1 MSSFQGHEFRIIS
14 FQGRWPMI
22 ERDSEGVPWY
32 RATIRIESET
42 DYKLLAD
49 LAVQAQPIMA
59 LGGFTG
65 KVRVLRKK
73 NTSTVAEGD
82 LIVPIRKGEQG
93 TFTAVLASFRPETYG
108 NRNQVFDADAEWVI
122 TSADITP

>member
-1 MSSFQGHEFRIIS
+1 MSSFQAHEFRLLS
-14 FQGRWPMI
+14 FRGQWPMI
-22 ERDSEGVPWY
+22 SRDQDGVPRY

-42 DYKLLAD
+42 NYKLLAD
-49 LAVQAQPIMA
+49 LAVQAQPVMA
-59 LGGFTG
+59 LGAFIG

-82 LIVPIRKGEQG
+82 LIVPIRKGELG
-93 TFTAVLASFRPETYG
+93 TFTAVLVSFVPKTFG
-108 NRNQVFDADAEWVI
+108 NRNQTFDADAEWII